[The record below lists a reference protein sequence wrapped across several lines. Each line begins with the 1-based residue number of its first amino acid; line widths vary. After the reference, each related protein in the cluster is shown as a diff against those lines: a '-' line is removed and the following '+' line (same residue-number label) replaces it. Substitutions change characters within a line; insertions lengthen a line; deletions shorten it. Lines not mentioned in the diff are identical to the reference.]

1 MSRAYLSIQH
11 VNKSFEVDGRALQVL
26 QDVSL
31 DLEKNRFVTIVG
43 ASGCGK
49 STLLRIVAG
58 LEDADGQVLHD
69 GLKVT
74 GPSLHRG
81 MVFQD
86 PRLFPWLTVERNVAL
101 GLENSEHGADRRQA
115 LVDQHLA
122 LVGLSDFSKAYPR
135 QLSGGMAQRVAI
147 ARGLVNRPSLLLL
160 DEPFGALD
168 AFTRSHLQ
176 EELQRIWQQEHLTTL
191 LVTHDV
197 EEAVLLGGQVVVMSP
212 RPGRIAEVIDVP
224 LAYPR
229 DRRDPALG
237 ALRNRV
243 LDALEDI
250 RSPAGLQT
258 PRPAPA
264 LASPVRQPDRQPR
277 KVA

>member
-81 MVFQD
+81 MVFQE
-86 PRLFPWLTVERNVAL
+86 PC
-101 GLENSEHGADRRQA
+101 
-115 LVDQHLA
+115 
-122 LVGLSDFSKAYPR
+122 
-135 QLSGGMAQRVAI
+135 
-147 ARGLVNRPSLLLL
+147 LLYTS
-160 DEPFGALD
+160 P
-168 AFTRSHLQ
+168 
-176 EELQRIWQQEHLTTL
+176 
-191 LVTHDV
+191 
-197 EEAVLLGGQVVVMSP
+197 SP
-212 RPGRIAEVIDVP
+212 RD
-224 LAYPR
+224 
-229 DRRDPALG
+229 
-237 ALRNRV
+237 
-243 LDALEDI
+243 
-250 RSPAGLQT
+250 S
-258 PRPAPA
+258 
-264 LASPVRQPDRQPR
+264 
-277 KVA
+277 